1 MCHIPCHYVRYYV
14 YLSLHSGGYGWQ
26 YFRCY
31 LYLCHRIHIMYPYR
45 SITFTSWVC
54 MAHLPQLILFVLVAA
69 MWVHLV
75 RTATFVPHITP
86 VRTICTAATK
96 IFFLILP
103 PLVVCFLWHGQAQ
116 GCITWF
122 PAFVPHNFLTEPKGI
137 GENPLPI
144 FTTSSGLFSVALET

>member
-1 MCHIPCHYVRYYV
+1 
-14 YLSLHSGGYGWQ
+14 
-26 YFRCY
+26 
-31 LYLCHRIHIMYPYR
+31 
-45 SITFTSWVC
+45 

-96 IFFLILP
+96 IFFPILP

-116 GCITWF
+116 GCITWLTV
-122 PAFVPHNFLTEPKGI
+122 FVPHCQSTEPKGI
-137 GENPLPI
+137 GENPLPV
-144 FTTSSGLFSVALET
+144 FTTYSDLFSDAISKLIAQ

>member
-1 MCHIPCHYVRYYV
+1 
-14 YLSLHSGGYGWQ
+14 
-26 YFRCY
+26 
-31 LYLCHRIHIMYPYR
+31 
-45 SITFTSWVC
+45 

-96 IFFLILP
+96 IFFLLLP

-116 GCITWF
+116 GCIT
-122 PAFVPHNFLTEPKGI
+122 
-137 GENPLPI
+137 
-144 FTTSSGLFSVALET
+144 